1 MTTNTVPPIGSL
13 APDFTAASTLGEE
26 ITLSSFRGRNSV
38 LIAFFPLAF
47 TSTCT
52 AQLCEMTAEYD
63 LFEKSGVVV
72 LPISVDSTASLR
84 EYRSKY
90 NMKTHLLSDFR
101 RNISRAYGVLNDE
114 KYYSNRAYFL
124 VDKEGILR
132 WCHVEEKNGNKR
144 SNAEIISQIEQIG

>member
-1 MTTNTVPPIGSL
+1 MTSQSLPQLGSP
-13 APDFTAASTLGEE
+13 APDFTAATTSGEAV
-26 ITLSSFRGRNSV
+26 TLSSFAGKTPV

-52 AQLCEMTAEYD
+52 AQLCDISDEYD
-63 LFEKSGVVV
+63 LFEKAGVTV

-90 NMKTHLLSDFR
+90 NMKTHLVSDFR
-101 RNISRAYGVLNDE
+101 RDISRAYGVLNDE

-124 VDKEGILR
+124 VDRSGRIR
-132 WCHVEEKNGNKR
+132 WSFVEEKNGNKR
-144 SNAEIISQIEQIG
+144 TNAELLDQISKL